1 MGAIVGGVFGRAGQ
15 FLNGARNDAGYRVA
29 AVQRGVWVLEDNLH
43 STHFGGAAFFQRGAK
58 CAAVECDRA
67 ACVVGN
73 NAKQHTSKSC
83 FARTGFADQAKCF
96 AGLKVQRNIHKHLHV
111 GLVLNEC
118 LRNVVH
124 IEKR

>member
-1 MGAIVGGVFGRAGQ
+1 MAT
-15 FLNGARNDAGYRVA
+15 
-29 AVQRGVWVLEDNLH
+29 VQRGVWVLEDNLNGAN
-43 STHFGGAAFFQRGAK
+43 FGGAAFFQRGAK

-67 ACVVGN
+67 ACVVGD
-73 NAKQHTSKSC
+73 NAKQHSSKSC
-83 FARTGFADQAKCF
+83 FARTGFADQAKCL